1 MAKNG
6 NMMHYDP
13 SLGLWHL
20 VTQEL
25 STARG
30 LNEVSSY
37 IAKYVLCLQWR
48 FNTAQFPRLSA

>member
-25 STARG
+25 STAPW
-30 LNEVSSY
+30 
-37 IAKYVLCLQWR
+37 A
-48 FNTAQFPRLSA
+48 